1 MPSLITRTHISC
13 FLSAVLEV
21 SRVYSLYSKS
31 YVGDTKS
38 SWVFTIS
45 NSLSLPH
52 HSTPSSRLQTR
63 DISVLEAQGEA
74 GLPPVYLPLGR
85 DSDPVDQDKKHS
97 SYRTMGSSHS
107 VIRGSKQREDISYSD
122 IECKHGKIWN
132 TLAPRDDHLCITSV
146 FRFCLFMGVSCNKMK
161 NDEEQSPV
169 AVRLPKNCLFLLKQ
183 FKIWIAN
190 NFNARYSIV
199 LQIEK
204 QGPLYQGANRFQML
218 PWDAHEPPPK
228 RVTRDGGWYILSM
241 KVLKDEMDLGEQCT
255 DNPDVHL
262 KVILHIAN
270 RMTWTP
276 PVVNPCFLNYHVDNT
291 LSSEELCQLVRIQPE
306 DTRTLIPG
314 LVEFNHGAIQLDCR
328 TLNIALNT
336 CNLNTFLHSSYN
348 KSDYN
353 LIFLNP
359 VSSTINPNPPW
370 FNNEA
375 IHEDHQD
382 VNADRKFKS
391 CPTYTNIKAEDTRT
405 LVSGEP
411 KFNHHAHLDYQNL
424 NISSNPHT
432 VLHSSCY
439 KSGLNFPNTVT
450 STIIPNPPW
459 FNNEAI
465 HEDHQY
471 VNANRDSKKCPCSTK
486 TKAGNWAAPGFN
498 AVCIVLLLTPS
509 AAAYPVSQ
517 DHRVE
522 IKMLRDSDNLNC
534 TINID
539 NKYFLCYGHCDQ
551 NLIHHQ
557 HISDDTVEKLL
568 GKVCKQNEKAMEMN
582 QISLGKKHS
591 LSSGTL
597 QLIFLW
603 ERFNNAMNET
613 IQCLFNYKKLTD
625 EEMTDLPMNFPYFL
639 NSDPNSTEYM
649 ERMKYYFKELWESS
663 REKII
668 DDQPGETS
676 FNHLQYKNDIY
687 DEVLQ

>member
-190 NFNARYSIV
+190 NFSEFNA
-199 LQIEK
+199 EK
-204 QGPLYQGANRFQML
+204 INSPIYKEPIYRSPGAGQQM
-218 PWDAHEPPPK
+218 
-228 RVTRDGGWYILSM
+228 
-241 KVLKDEMDLGEQCT
+241 
-255 DNPDVHL
+255 
-262 KVILHIAN
+262 
-270 RMTWTP
+270 
-276 PVVNPCFLNYHVDNT
+276 VVNPCFLNYHVDNT